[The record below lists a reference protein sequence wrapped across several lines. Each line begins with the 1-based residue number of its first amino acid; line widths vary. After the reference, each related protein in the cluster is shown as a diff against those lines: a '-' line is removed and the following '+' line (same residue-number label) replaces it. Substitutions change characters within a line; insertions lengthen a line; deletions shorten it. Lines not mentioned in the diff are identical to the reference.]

1 MSTIEKRDRMRSQR
15 FTRSEDDLM
24 LQQAAA
30 EGYSSVIEWQRDT
43 LVQAAKGRSLA
54 RSELEAVTAEARA
67 GFLNLAEQI
76 STGTTRQ
83 VQRGVDEIGASVRS
97 SVETAVQDVTARAVQ
112 KSIGD
117 LPVVLQAYVGQVA
130 REAATHAV
138 NAAMG
143 TIRESQE
150 NLRTEIKAYL
160 QGLID
165 LMSGAKAV
173 ADPVG
178 GNNRLVAGDKATPAE
193 RQKDWMS

>member
-1 MSTIEKRDRMRSQR
+1 MSTNEI
-15 FTRSEDDLM
+15 RSEVMGLRYTPTEVA
-24 LQQAAA
+24 LITRQAMA
-30 EGYSSVIEWQRDT
+30 EGKKPTEWLHDLGLNAARERNLIRD
-43 LVQAAKGRSLA
+43 GI
-54 RSELEAVTAEARA
+54 EAVSEEARA
-67 GFLNLAEQI
+67 GFINLAEQI

-97 SVETAVQDVTARAVQ
+97 SVETAVQSATAREVK
-112 KSIGD
+112 KSIDD